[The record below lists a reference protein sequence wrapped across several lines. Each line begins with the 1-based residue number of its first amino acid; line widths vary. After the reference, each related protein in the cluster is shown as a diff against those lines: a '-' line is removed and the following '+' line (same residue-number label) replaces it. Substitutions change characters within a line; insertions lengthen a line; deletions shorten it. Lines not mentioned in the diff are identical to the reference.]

1 MFTKKEKRMVGEGH
15 FTIIRETERY
25 IEFLSKNT
33 KHCWIICKS
42 QDGIG
47 KPVMIYHK
55 HSRETE
61 YYHRHWKKQWNQS
74 CSMTGM
80 FWVRQIKR
88 EEQNIKRGR

>member
-1 MFTKKEKRMVGEGH
+1 MFTKKEKRMIGEEY

-33 KHCWIICKS
+33 RHCWIICKS
-42 QDGIG
+42 QDGTG

-61 YYHRHWKKQWNQS
+61 YYHRHWKTWGVVKAVESIKQHDRYVL
-74 CSMTGM
+74 GAAD
-80 FWVRQIKR
+80 
-88 EEQNIKRGR
+88 

>member
-61 YYHRHWKKQWNQS
+61 YYHRHWKTWNVAKAVESIMQHDRYVL
-74 CSMTGM
+74 GAAD
-80 FWVRQIKR
+80 
-88 EEQNIKRGR
+88 